1 MIHKA
6 KDLSPDQKMAI
17 ESLLGRSV
25 AEDEAISIRAIAS
38 ASAPGWLQE
47 SWESAKRLAWIDSP
61 WKRSMRKSMLHAR
74 RGVIAS
80 RPWSNDPDCSRYQCP
95 DFGSTQFTRTARTLT
110 WIIHE
115 CEVSS

>member
-47 SWESAKRLAWIDSP
+47 SWESAKRLGVDRLSLQEIDAEIDAA
-61 WKRSMRKSMLHAR
+61 RKAR
-74 RGVIAS
+74 RNRQPPVE
-80 RPWSNDPDCSRYQCP
+80 Q
-95 DFGSTQFTRTARTLT
+95 
-110 WIIHE
+110 
-115 CEVSS
+115 